1 MSDKSKSKTE
11 QPAQGAPAAQG
22 PEGQEMAPLV
32 VNGQYI
38 KDLSFEVPGAPGIFS
53 QLTSPP
59 EIPIQVDIRVNRL
72 GDNVYEVILHLKVD
86 ATLGDKPVFIIELDY
101 AGVFTVNAPEEH
113 VEPLLTIESPRLL
126 FPFARNI
133 IADVTRDG
141 GLPPLML
148 QPVDFVSIYRQRV
161 ESRAAE
167 ANGPVGHA

>member
-1 MSDKSKSKTE
+1 MSDKSKSKPTPE
-11 QPAQGAPAAQG
+11 QPAQAAAP
-22 PEGQEMAPLV
+22 GQETAPLV

-59 EIPIQVDIRVNRL
+59 EIPINVDIRVTRL
-72 GDNVYEVILHLKVD
+72 GDNVYEVVLHLKVD
-86 ATLGDKPVFIIELDY
+86 AHLGDKPVFITELDY

-113 VEPLLTIESPRLL
+113 IEPLLTIEAARLL

-148 QPVDFVSIYRQRV
+148 QPVDFVGIYRQRV
-161 ESRAAE
+161 EARAAE
-167 ANGPVGHA
+167 AGGPVGHA